1 MIHFTEH
8 AKERMAQ
15 RNIREEIITENLE
28 MFYRY
33 GFWND
38 RGDRLTLNT
47 KSEIIHN
54 MIKMKQHM
62 LLIVKQKLQALKHK
76 SLSENKDSVES
87 SVEATTVAIR
97 HDRANKRALL
107 TALYKRV
114 NKKLKALQRLERKEV
129 LTLVLRDDHVI
140 TVYKKVKRDKA
151 NTEAKSKRSRSLEK
165 SFLMLV

>member
-76 SLSENKDSVES
+76 SLSETRTLWK
-87 SVEATTVAIR
+87 VAL
-97 HDRANKRALL
+97 KLQQW
-107 TALYKRV
+107 LYVMIVTIKG
-114 NKKLKALQRLERKEV
+114 LCLQLCTRE
-129 LTLVLRDDHVI
+129 
-140 TVYKKVKRDKA
+140 
-151 NTEAKSKRSRSLEK
+151 
-165 SFLMLV
+165 

>member
-62 LLIVKQKLQALKHK
+62 LLQDEAAHAF
-76 SLSENKDSVES
+76 DSKAK
-87 SVEATTVAIR
+87 ATGTKTQVT
-97 HDRANKRALL
+97 K
-107 TALYKRV
+107 
-114 NKKLKALQRLERKEV
+114 
-129 LTLVLRDDHVI
+129 
-140 TVYKKVKRDKA
+140 
-151 NTEAKSKRSRSLEK
+151 
-165 SFLMLV
+165 

>member
-8 AKERMAQ
+8 AKERMAK

-54 MIKMKQHM
+54 MIKMKQRM
-62 LLIVKQKLQALKHK
+62 LSIVKQKLLSLKHRHHH
-76 SLSENKDSVES
+76 ENTMTNGGGTCVVAEAEHYAYKDKKV
-87 SVEATTVAIR
+87 
-97 HDRANKRALL
+97 LL

-129 LTLVLRDDHVI
+129 ITLVLRDDHVI

-151 NTEAKSKRSRSLEK
+151 NTEAKSKRDHRDEFPYEL
-165 SFLMLV
+165 LL

>member
-1 MIHFTEH
+1 
-8 AKERMAQ
+8 
-15 RNIREEIITENLE
+15 
-28 MFYRY
+28 
-33 GFWND
+33 
-38 RGDRLTLNT
+38 
-47 KSEIIHN
+47 
-54 MIKMKQHM
+54 M

-87 SVEATTVAIR
+87 SIKATTMAIR
-97 HDRANKRALL
+97 HDRDNKRALL

-151 NTEAKSKRSRSLEK
+151 NTEAKSKRARSLEK
-165 SFLMLV
+165 SFQMLM

>member
-62 LLIVKQKLQALKHK
+62 LLIVKQKLQTLKHK

-87 SVEATTVAIR
+87 SIKATTVAIR
-97 HDRANKRALL
+97 HERDNKRALL
-107 TALYKRV
+107 CTR
-114 NKKLKALQRLERKEV
+114 E
-129 LTLVLRDDHVI
+129 
-140 TVYKKVKRDKA
+140 
-151 NTEAKSKRSRSLEK
+151 
-165 SFLMLV
+165 

>member
-47 KSEIIHN
+47 KSELIHN
-54 MIKMKQHM
+54 MIKMKQRM
-62 LLIVKQKLQALKHK
+62 LSIVKQKIQSLKHRHNDVSTK
-76 SLSENKDSVES
+76 TDGS
-87 SVEATTVAIR
+87 SSCVAAEAEHNALADKKV
-97 HDRANKRALL
+97 LL

-129 LTLVLRDDHVI
+129 ITLVLRDDHVI

-151 NTEAKSKRSRSLEK
+151 NTEAKSKRDHRYENPYEL
-165 SFLMLV
+165 LM

>member
-8 AKERMAQ
+8 AKESMAL

-33 GFWND
+33 GFWID

-62 LLIVKQKLQALKHK
+62 LLIVNQKLQAQKHK

-87 SVEATTVAIR
+87 SVESTTVAIR

-107 TALYKRV
+107 PALYKRV
-114 NKKLKALQRLERKEV
+114 NKKLKALL
-129 LTLVLRDDHVI
+129 
-140 TVYKKVKRDKA
+140 
-151 NTEAKSKRSRSLEK
+151 
-165 SFLMLV
+165 

>member
-54 MIKMKQHM
+54 M
-62 LLIVKQKLQALKHK
+62 LQDEAAHAF
-76 SLSENKDSVES
+76 DSKAK
-87 SVEATTVAIR
+87 ATG
-97 HDRANKRALL
+97 
-107 TALYKRV
+107 
-114 NKKLKALQRLERKEV
+114 
-129 LTLVLRDDHVI
+129 
-140 TVYKKVKRDKA
+140 
-151 NTEAKSKRSRSLEK
+151 AKTQVTK
-165 SFLMLV
+165 

>member
-76 SLSENKDSVES
+76 SLSENKDTVES
-87 SVEATTVAIR
+87 SIEATH
-97 HDRANKRALL
+97 HDRTNKKALL

-114 NKKLKALQRLERKEV
+114 NKKLKSLQRLERKEV

-151 NTEAKSKRSRSLEK
+151 NTEAKSKRARSLEK
-165 SFLMLV
+165 SFQMLM

>member
-62 LLIVKQKLQALKHK
+62 LLIVNQKLQALKHK
-76 SLSENKDSVES
+76 SLSENKDSVDC
-87 SVEATTVAIR
+87 SVVATTVATPQ
-97 HDRANKRALL
+97 ANSNKKALL

-151 NTEAKSKRSRSLEK
+151 NTEAKSKRARSLEK
-165 SFLMLV
+165 SFQMLM